1 MYIVSGMFSAISKH
15 VFNLVV
21 LHLLSVMLTSESN
34 KVWNVAIV
42 ASRLKMGSFTDAE
55 EEKLIK
61 MVISNDILYNASHVN
76 YKSNLIKDNVW
87 KEIGKELNRNGGDCK
102 KKWKCIRDTYHRYKK
117 KIKVTGAVPKQTKDR
132 RHILLSFL
140 DSFPPQPR
148 SGGTGWSGG
157 NQELLEEENHWQ
169 AGEIQNATEVSN
181 DSDAHMLMPDIIIK
195 EEYNESDVQ
204 MFGISESNSIDAT
217 PQKKILKRTNSDDH
231 SFQERDKVQSTLF
244 KTNRKKGDDIDLFCR
259 HLEEVLRNLPPIE
272 KAKAKLEMNN
282 ILSKYEI
289 LVATKFERL
298 SYTSVLNFSTDL
310 DSTSVDNSY
319 SDMQNNDQTD

>member
-1 MYIVSGMFSAISKH
+1 
-15 VFNLVV
+15 
-21 LHLLSVMLTSESN
+21 
-34 KVWNVAIV
+34 
-42 ASRLKMGSFTDAE
+42 MGSFTDAE

-61 MVISNDILYNASHVN
+61 MVISHDILYNASHTN

-87 KEIGKELNRNGGDCK
+87 KQIGKELNRNGGDCK

-117 KIKVTGAVPKQTKDR
+117 KIRATGAVPKQTKDR

-148 SGGTGWSGG
+148 SGGGSYGG
-157 NQELLEEENHWQ
+157 GTQELLEEENHWQ
-169 AGEIQNATEVSN
+169 EAEIQNSTELSN
-181 DSDAHMLMPDIIIK
+181 DSDAQMLMPDIIIK
-195 EEYNESDVQ
+195 EEYNEPGVH
-204 MFGISESNSIDAT
+204 MFGISESNGDAT
-217 PQKKILKRTNSDDH
+217 FKKKTLKRTNSDDPL
-231 SFQERDKVQSTLF
+231 QERDKEPSTLF
-244 KTNRKKGDDIDLFCR
+244 KNNRKKGDDIDLFCR

-298 SYTSVLNFSTDL
+298 SHSSVLNFSTDL
-310 DSTSVDNSY
+310 ETSATSLH
-319 SDMQNNDQTD
+319 DMQNNDQTD

>member
-1 MYIVSGMFSAISKH
+1 
-15 VFNLVV
+15 
-21 LHLLSVMLTSESN
+21 
-34 KVWNVAIV
+34 
-42 ASRLKMGSFTDAE
+42 MGSFTDAE

-61 MVISNDILYNASHVN
+61 MVISHDILYNASHAN

-87 KEIGKELNRNGGDCK
+87 KQIGKELNRNGGDCK

-117 KIKVTGAVPKQTKDR
+117 KIRATGAVPKQTKDR

-148 SGGTGWSGG
+148 SGGGYCGG
-157 NQELLEEENHWQ
+157 TQELLEEENHWQ
-169 AGEIQNATEVSN
+169 EGEIQNSTELSN

-195 EEYNESDVQ
+195 EEYSETDVQ
-204 MFGISESNSIDAT
+204 MFGISESNGIDAS
-217 PQKKILKRTNSDDH
+217 PKKKIAKLTNSDDPL
-231 SFQERDKVQSTLF
+231 QERDKEPSTLF
-244 KTNRKKGDDIDLFCR
+244 KNNRKKGDDIDLFCR

-298 SYTSVLNFSTDL
+298 SYSSVLNYSTDL
-310 DSTSVDNSY
+310 ENADNSY